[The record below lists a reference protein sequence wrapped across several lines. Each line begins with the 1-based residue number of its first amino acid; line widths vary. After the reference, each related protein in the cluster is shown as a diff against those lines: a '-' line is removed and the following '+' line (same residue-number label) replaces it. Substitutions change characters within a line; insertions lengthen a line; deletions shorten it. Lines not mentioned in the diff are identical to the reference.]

1 MTFNSVK
8 ETLAKLFKIDPESI
22 TMETN
27 LVDDIGADSLD
38 IVELIMAL
46 EDNYGIQISDD
57 DAANLDTVGKI
68 VEYLEKLK

>member
-1 MTFNSVK
+1 MTFNTVK